1 MDSYYSGNSEFS
13 RYVEISAQKSS
24 DTVLFEAVLNAEKI
38 PKRYLENSPFGQ
50 ESTLP
55 LRILVVGRNESD
67 HQILFAMMETCA
79 TMVSSIFR
87 TIWHDSIV
95 FCYKGNPKY
104 PLSEHHNFLEYL
116 RRNNASCGLSRA
128 FIDISDVPLCFD
140 QALFAVTTGSKL
152 DPSAVFYDYEDY
164 YAEHIIHYAERFL
177 PENLLLSPQLRML
190 CEHDR
195 DKGSSFIVT
204 LRAYLAN
211 INNLNQVA
219 DKLHIHRNTL
229 FYRLRKIE
237 DLTGWDLDDG
247 RCLNNIGLYLRTM
260 DLITDNLKGD
270 EPND

>member
-1 MDSYYSGNSEFS
+1 MSSYYSGNSEFS
-13 RYVEISAQKSS
+13 RFKENSTQKSS
-24 DTVLFEAVLNAEKI
+24 DTVLFEAVLNSEKI
-38 PKRYLENSPFGQ
+38 PKRYLENSPFGN
-50 ESTLP
+50 ENVFPS
-55 LRILVVGRNESD
+55 RILVINQDKSD
-67 HQILFAMMETCA
+67 YQKLYSLMGTCA

-87 TIWHDSIV
+87 TIWQDTIV

-116 RRNNASCGLSRA
+116 RRNNAACGLSRE
-128 FIDISDVPLCFD
+128 FKDLSDIPLCFD
-140 QALFAVTTGSKL
+140 QAFFAVTTGSRL
-152 DPSAVFYDYEDY
+152 NPSAVLFDYEDY

-177 PENLLLSPQLRML
+177 PEGLLFSPQLRML
-190 CEHDR
+190 CEHDLN
-195 DKGSSFIVT
+195 KGSSFVET

-260 DLITDNLKGD
+260 DLISDTTKGD
-270 EPND
+270 DPDD

>member
-1 MDSYYSGNSEFS
+1 MNNYYSGNSEFS
-13 RYVEISAQKSS
+13 HFKEISIQKSS
-24 DTVLFEAVLNAEKI
+24 DAVLFEAVLNAEKI

-50 ESTLP
+50 GNAFPS
-55 LRILVVGRNESD
+55 RILVIIRDEFD
-67 HQILFAMMETCA
+67 RPKLYALMEACA

-87 TIWHDSIV
+87 TVWRDSIV
-95 FCYKGNPKY
+95 FCYNGDPKY

-116 RRNNASCGLSRA
+116 RRNNAACGLSRV
-128 FIDISDVPLCFD
+128 FTDLSDIPLCFD
-140 QALFAVTTGSKL
+140 QALFAVTTGIRL
-152 DPSAVFYDYEDY
+152 DPSAVFFDYEDF
-164 YAEHIIHYAERFL
+164 YAEHIIHYAERYL
-177 PENLLLSPQLRML
+177 PENLLLSPQLSML
-190 CEHDR
+190 CEYDR
-195 DKGSSFIVT
+195 DKGSSFVET

-260 DLITDNLKGD
+260 DLVSDSTKGVD
-270 EPND
+270 QNG